1 MKLLAKLKENNYFL
15 FLWALCLIFNI
26 ITFLFIYYKIIPTG
40 KTFALKYNVIVGVEW
55 YGNGYNLYQIPLV
68 GLMILLVNFLLAR
81 LLVDRNNFLSRMS
94 IFVTLTVQVLLLSAA
109 LLLKTVN

>member
-68 GLMILLVNFLLAR
+68 GLIITLVNYLLSR
-81 LLVDRNNFLSRMS
+81 LLRNKNNFLSQMS
-94 IFVTLTVQVLLLSAA
+94 IFVTLTMQALLLATA